1 MNFQRQL
8 ALATRGFRGDFGEK
22 YYINESISLDEGTLG
37 ITISDTVRVSYIE
50 SIKVEASIESVSVD
64 VRSIEIEGAI

>member
-22 YYINESISLDEGTLG
+22 YYINESISLDEGSIG
-37 ITISDTVRVSYIE
+37 ITIADTIKVNSVE
-50 SIKVEASIESVSVD
+50 SIAVEATIESVSVD

>member
-37 ITISDTVRVSYIE
+37 ITISDTVRVSSIE